1 MDMLIYVEAISLS
14 PSVSVISRLSPSAS
28 ARRGLRSEA
37 SAAPASK
44 QARSLPSP
52 PPAMPVAH
60 LRTAPVGWLVGVC
73 ACVVRCL
80 PRGQNAHLLTP
91 RNARVR
97 PPSSA
102 RSFARYGRTPKPSA
116 RSGQSPSRPA
126 PTVPAGRISDEA
138 AREGAR
144 ATPPRRPAAAH
155 VSWSGTVA
163 RHLARASHLAPRP
176 APLDLGV
183 VSHCCTGRARSVCC
197 PWPCARADR
206 PDCRAKLR
214 REQSNCRQLLPR
226 AGTLVVVRVP
236 VRVRCC
242 AFAALRARWI
252 VAGVHVHVHVP
263 GCDFLAILLFCV
275 DCGTG
280 EGWAV
285 HSARSCAWS
294 TRRLFTVESN

>member
-73 ACVVRCL
+73 VCL
-80 PRGQNAHLLTP
+80 CCAVPAQRPEHAPLLTP
-91 RNARVR
+91 RNARTR

-144 ATPPRRPAAAH
+144 ATPPPAGRRARFLVGYGGAAPGTRLPPGTARSRRGFSLLYRACEVCLLSVAVRARGPTGLPCQTAPRAVELQAAAA
-155 VSWSGTVA
+155 A
-163 RHLARASHLAPRP
+163 RWDTGRRARAR
-176 APLDLGV
+176 
-183 VSHCCTGRARSVCC
+183 T
-197 PWPCARADR
+197 CAV
-206 PDCRAKLR
+206 L
-214 REQSNCRQLLPR
+214 
-226 AGTLVVVRVP
+226 
-236 VRVRCC
+236 C

>member
-73 ACVVRCL
+73 VCL
-80 PRGQNAHLLTP
+80 CCAVPAQRPEHAPLLTP
-91 RNARVR
+91 RNARTR

-163 RHLARASHLAPRP
+163 RHLARASHLAP
-176 APLDLGV
+176 LDLGV

-206 PDCRAKLR
+206 PVCHAKLR

-242 AFAALRARWI
+242 VPLQPCELGGF

>member
-1 MDMLIYVEAISLS
+1 MCCAVPAQRPE
-14 PSVSVISRLSPSAS
+14 RPSADAAQRTHAS
-28 ARRGLRSEA
+28 SLLRPLLRSLRTDA
-37 SAAPASK
+37 QGPS
-44 QARSLPSP
+44 QARGRASRRHARP
-52 PPAMPVAH
+52 PPCPLAASRTK
-60 LRTAPVGWLVGVC
+60 LRA
-73 ACVVRCL
+73 
-80 PRGQNAHLLTP
+80 
-91 RNARVR
+91 
-97 PPSSA
+97 
-102 RSFARYGRTPKPSA
+102 K
-116 RSGQSPSRPA
+116 
-126 PTVPAGRISDEA
+126 
-138 AREGAR
+138 AR
-144 ATPPRRPAAAH
+144 APPPRRPAAAH

-163 RHLARASHLAPRP
+163 RHLARASHL

-206 PDCRAKLR
+206 PDCRAN
-214 REQSNCRQLLPR
+214 QTAPR
-226 AGTLVVVRVP
+226 AVELQAAAAARWDTGRRARARTCAVL
-236 VRVRCC
+236 C